1 MSVYPTK
8 TALRYQRT
16 LDDAVY
22 AYVDWRDECTAVWHA
37 YRRWAKASTA
47 DAALAFGAYTAALDR
62 EESAAKVYAELM
74 RRVDDL
80 ERTCPA
86 PTDSE
91 CGIDAEAA
99 TGAPLPLPIAP
110 SLEQKSKRR
119 P

>member
-8 TALRYQRT
+8 TALQQQRT
-16 LDDAVY
+16 LDDAVW
-22 AYVDWRDECTAVWHA
+22 AYVDWRNGCTAVWYA

-80 ERTCPA
+80 ERACAA
-86 PTDSE
+86 PTDKE
-91 CGIDAEAA
+91 CRIVPGPA
-99 TGAPLPLPIAP
+99 T
-110 SLEQKSKRR
+110 R
-119 P
+119 

>member
-8 TALRYQRT
+8 TALQQQRT

-22 AYVDWRDECTAVWHA
+22 AYVDWRDECTVVWYA

-47 DAALAFGAYTAALDR
+47 DAALAFAAYTAALDR

-74 RRVDDL
+74 RRVDDI
-80 ERTCPA
+80 ERDCSA
-86 PTDSE
+86 PTDKE
-91 CGIDAEAA
+91 CRIVAEAA
-99 TGAPLPLPIAP
+99 AGPPLPLPIAS

>member
-8 TALRYQRT
+8 TALQQQRT

-22 AYVDWRDECTAVWHA
+22 AYVDWREECTAVWYA
-37 YRRWAKASTA
+37 YRRWEEASTA

-80 ERTCPA
+80 ERASLA
-86 PTDSE
+86 PTDKE
-91 CGIDAEAA
+91 GRIAA
-99 TGAPLPLPIAP
+99 GPADG
-110 SLEQKSKRR
+110 
-119 P
+119 

>member
-8 TALRYQRT
+8 TALQHQRT

-22 AYVDWRDECTAVWHA
+22 AYVDWRDECTTVWHA

-47 DAALAFGAYTAALDR
+47 DAPLAFGAYTAALDR
-62 EESAAKVYAELM
+62 EESAANVYAELM

-91 CGIDAEAA
+91 CRIDTEPA
-99 TGAPLPLPIAP
+99 TGPPLPLPIAP

>member
-1 MSVYPTK
+1 MGVYPTQ
-8 TALRYQRT
+8 TALQHQRT

-22 AYVDWRDECTAVWHA
+22 AYVDWRDECTTVWHA

-80 ERTCPA
+80 ERTWPA
-86 PTDSE
+86 TDSE
-91 CGIDAEAA
+91 CRIDTEAA
-99 TGAPLPLPIAP
+99 TGPPLPLPIAP

>member
-1 MSVYPTK
+1 MTQST
-8 TALRYQRT
+8 RT
-16 LDDAVY
+16 STGATS
-22 AYVDWRDECTAVWHA
+22 A
-37 YRRWAKASTA
+37 RRCGTHIAAGRKASTA

-80 ERTCPA
+80 ERTWPA
-86 PTDSE
+86 TDSE
-91 CGIDAEAA
+91 CRIDTEAA
-99 TGAPLPLPIAP
+99 TGPPLPLPIAP